1 MTNLIKQSQV
11 SDRQLISWSEEKV
24 QILQTRI
31 SLITS
36 LIRRPFLLTT
46 MAPVK
51 NAHVIFNSVPEGQ

>member
-1 MTNLIKQSQV
+1 MMYADGQYWV
-11 SDRQLISWSEEKV
+11 YV

-51 NAHVIFNSVPEGQ
+51 NARVIFNSVPEGQ